1 MTKKAHNPPSPPQSA
16 QPQSTPSLRSVTSE
30 SSTADSEFSSI
41 ERAAKRAIEPP
52 RSVHDRSIS
61 LGVAAVFVEQ
71 RNMSS
76 ESDNKSVS
84 SLHIRK
90 RTKLL
95 DLEPNVNAPTTKA
108 ESKIKSQAI
117 QPVANVGPQVVQ
129 PESNVNAPAAKSET
143 NVDPQ
148 VAQSEPKATHYN
160 PDSEPKVQS
169 HQGSIHEIKV
179 GQTNV
184 ELEYAVSN
192 TKVNSPVPDT
202 RVPPST
208 EETKA
213 HLNIFPQGQ
222 VRAVNTVTLPK
233 VGSRIDTT
241 PQLALCC
248 SLLPSSDGSHGVL
261 QQQGLNGTQSEWVKH
276 IEQNPIEQE
285 QIRWLGIHQQNTAH
299 SYHLTLAVSR
309 VLDVMAE
316 HKVQGLDCVLEHE
329 PLSAVLS
336 GLKDNLDPYLMY
348 QAAYAFQAL
357 QYIPDDETALQAVIR
372 HSTGVAESLVKIS
385 GVIQLDFG
393 GFLDGLKSMQKA
405 LEETARIAKDGYE
418 GVCSLLSSGRGVFDS
433 LKEGLGS
440 DQKRLWYPAVRAAS
454 FFVRAGQ
461 LSDLNRLIYEASCRQ
476 DPLFQWGICQ
486 LLGEIATDPVWEDR
500 TRQQAIE
507 LLGDLYKNDAD
518 WGKDESVKA
527 WMATIVAQL
536 GGMSEDPVRVSAHAL
551 LQDLKLDQGAAVQHP
566 YPLRM
571 RLPVPVLSPLFAKV
585 QEIPAI
591 EYDLHQLRLQRLPE
605 GRQPI
610 YIAPHAKASLNAKDD
625 DLFPLMENV
634 KEFLESPRQ
643 VMLILGDSGSGKS
656 TFNRHLEHDLWSH
669 YKKDGPIPLLI
680 NLPAIR
686 GSDDDVVGKQ
696 LRVHNFK
703 EVQIQELKQQR
714 EFILICDGYDE
725 SQQSVNLHL
734 TNKLNQ
740 PGQWNTKM
748 VISCRTQYLGPSYH
762 ERFKPQHNDR
772 YNSGSLD
779 LFQEAVIAPFSKDQI
794 KSYVDQHVQ
803 DPTTRDI
810 FGDRPVWSVKEYMDK
825 LRAIP
830 NLMDLIKNPFLLSL
844 SLKALPD
851 TIGFSQDLSKVRITR
866 LSLYDTFV
874 QQWLNINMRR
884 LQASNL
890 TSEERAAFN
899 FLVEDDFIMSGIDY
913 LKRLSALIFMN
924 QDGNPVVQYSHRRDQ
939 GTWKAAFFGPK
950 AEVKL
955 LRESGPLTRTGN
967 LYRFVHRSVLE
978 YFYSRFVFEPEPTED
993 EFDPH
998 AVIGSTDPLSF
1009 AAGLP
1014 LSKMNLVVE
1023 PSIVQFLAERV
1034 HQFPAFKGQ
1043 LLSVIELSKV
1053 DPAASQAASNA
1064 ITILIQAGVQFNG
1077 CNLRGIRIPGAELS
1091 GGQFDSAQ
1099 LQGADL
1105 TKVNLTKS
1113 WIRQADFTGA
1123 QMEEARFGEL
1133 PFLRASSETRCCEYS
1148 TDGTIFA
1155 GGQEDG
1161 IIQLY
1166 DTETWEKLRT
1176 LHGHDACV
1184 ESLAYSPTRD
1194 QIVSGCARGTIRLWD
1209 TLSGQLLRTVEIHSE
1224 RIRSVAF
1231 SPDGERFASASFNEA
1246 Y

>member
-1 MTKKAHNPPSPPQSA
+1 MTKKSHNPPSPPQSA
-16 QPQSTPSLRSVTSE
+16 PPQSTPSLRSVTSE
-30 SSTADSEFSSI
+30 SSTADSAFSSI

-61 LGVAAVFVEQ
+61 LGVAAAFVEQ

-84 SLHIRK
+84 SLRIRK
-90 RTKLL
+90 RDMILNL
-95 DLEPNVNAPTTKA
+95 FRSPSPEPNVNAPTSKA
-108 ESKIKSQAI
+108 EAEGK
-117 QPVANVGPQVVQ
+117 PQIAQ
-129 PESNVNAPAAKSET
+129 PEPNVNALAAKSEA
-143 NVDPQ
+143 NIDPQ
-148 VAQSEPKATHYN
+148 VAQSEPKVTHYN
-160 PDSEPKVQS
+160 PESEPKIQS
-169 HQGSIHEIKV
+169 HQGSIPEIKV
-179 GQTNV
+179 SQTNV
-184 ELEYAVSN
+184 ELEYAASN
-192 TKVNSPVPDT
+192 TKANSPVPDT

-222 VRAVNTVTLPK
+222 VRPVNTATLLK

-248 SLLPSSDGSHGVL
+248 SLLPSSGGSHGVL
-261 QQQGLNGTQSEWVKH
+261 QQQGLDGTQSEWVKH
-276 IEQNPIEQE
+276 IEQNYIEQE
-285 QIRWLGIHQQNTAH
+285 QIRWLVKQTVDEFAKDPTKGSAAIAEIVVLGPVLDHEHYRKLLSCFLIEFSKAQILDIDLLKGLVQLVQCASPGYLLADDLVTILSALRTRLEGIHQQNTVH
-299 SYHLTLAVSR
+299 PYHLTLAVSR

-316 HKVQGLDCVLEHE
+316 HEVQGLDRVLEHE

-336 GLKDNLDPYLMY
+336 GLKDSSDPYLMY

-357 QYIPDDETALQAVIR
+357 QFVPDDETAIQVVFR
-372 HSTGVAESLVKIS
+372 HSSGVAESLVKIS

-405 LEETARIAKDGYE
+405 LEETVRIAKDGYE
-418 GVCSLLSSGRGVFDS
+418 SVCSLLSSGRGVFDS

-440 DQKRLWYPAVRAAS
+440 GQKRLWYPAVRAAS

-461 LSDLNRLIYEASCRQ
+461 LSDLNRLIYEASCRR

-486 LLGEIATDPVWEDR
+486 LLGEIATDPVWEDK

-507 LLGDLYKNDAD
+507 LLGDLYQNDAD

-536 GGMSEDPVRVSAHAL
+536 GGMGEDPVRVSAHAL

-566 YPLRM
+566 YPLRT
-571 RLPVPVLSPLFAKV
+571 RLPVPPLSPLFAKV

-591 EYDLHQLRLQRLPE
+591 EYDLHLLRLQRLAK

-625 DLFPLMENV
+625 DSFPLMENV
-634 KEFLESPRQ
+634 KEFLKSPRQ

-696 LRVHNFK
+696 LRVHNF
-703 EVQIQELKQQR
+703 EEAQIQELKEHR

-725 SQQSVNLHL
+725 SQQSGNLHL

-748 VISCRTQYLGPSYH
+748 VISCRTQYLGPSYQ

-779 LFQEAVIAPFSKDQI
+779 PFQEAVIAPFSKDQI
-794 KSYVDQHVQ
+794 KSYIDQHVQ
-803 DPTTRDI
+803 DPTTRDV

-825 LRAIP
+825 LAAIP

-844 SLKALPD
+844 SLKALPGV
-851 TIGFSQDLSKVRITR
+851 IGNSQDLSKVRITR
-866 LSLYDTFV
+866 LGLYDTFV
-874 QQWLNINMRR
+874 RQWLAINRRR
-884 LQASNL
+884 LLTSDL
-890 TSEERAAFN
+890 TSEERSAYDL
-899 FLVEDDFIMSGIDY
+899 LVEDDFIMSGIDY
-913 LKRLSALIFMN
+913 LKKLASSIFLQ

-939 GTWKAAFFGPK
+939 GTWKAEFFGPK
-950 AEVKL
+950 ADIKL
-955 LRESGPLTRTGN
+955 LRVSSPLTRTGK

-978 YFYSRFVFEPEPTED
+978 YFYSRFVFEPEPAED

-998 AVIGSTDPLSF
+998 AVIGSTDPLSS
-1009 AAGLP
+1009 AADLP

-1034 HQFPAFKGQ
+1034 HQFPAFKDQ
-1043 LLSVIELSKV
+1043 LLAVIELSKV

-1077 CNLRGIRIPGAELS
+1077 CDLR
-1091 GGQFDSAQ
+1091 
-1099 LQGADL
+1099 
-1105 TKVNLTKS
+1105 
-1113 WIRQADFTGA
+1113 
-1123 QMEEARFGEL
+1123 
-1133 PFLRASSETRCCEYS
+1133 
-1148 TDGTIFA
+1148 
-1155 GGQEDG
+1155 
-1161 IIQLY
+1161 
-1166 DTETWEKLRT
+1166 
-1176 LHGHDACV
+1176 
-1184 ESLAYSPTRD
+1184 
-1194 QIVSGCARGTIRLWD
+1194 
-1209 TLSGQLLRTVEIHSE
+1209 
-1224 RIRSVAF
+1224 
-1231 SPDGERFASASFNEA
+1231 
-1246 Y
+1246 